1 MSIKYIVIKQY
12 QEIID
17 AAAKQVSKLKMP
29 PEGWLRTNRKALQM
43 PAKIIMNNAGI
54 KSSELYRIEKA
65 EVDGTLT
72 LNKLRD
78 TAHAMGCD
86 LHYAIVPKDEIK
98 NLIKNKARLH
108 ALTLLKNAS
117 VHMQLEEQGT
127 TKAQIESQ
135 VDELSN
141 KLIKEVPE
149 WFWGET
155 NDH

>member
-17 AAAKQVSKLKMP
+17 AATKQISKLKTP

-43 PAKIIMNNAGI
+43 PAKIIIENAGI

-86 LHYAIVPKDEIK
+86 FYYAIVPKDEIK
-98 NLIKNKARLH
+98 NLIKNTARRH
-108 ALTLLKNAS
+108 AVTLLRNAS

-127 TKAQIESQ
+127 TTEQIESQ
-135 VDELSN
+135 VDSLTE
-141 KLIKEVPE
+141 KLIKEMPE
-149 WFWGET
+149 WLWGDT

>member
-17 AAAKQVSKLKMP
+17 AAVRQVSKLKMP

-43 PAKIIMNNAGI
+43 PAKIIMEKAGI

-72 LNKLRD
+72 LNKLKD
-78 TAHAMGCD
+78 TAYAMGCD
-86 LHYAIVPKDEIK
+86 FHYAIVPKDEIK
-98 NLIKNKARLH
+98 NLIENKARRH
-108 ALTLLKNAS
+108 AISLLRNAS
-117 VHMQLEEQGT
+117 VHMELEEQGT
-127 TKAQIESQ
+127 TMEQIELQ
-135 VDELSN
+135 VD
-141 KLIKEVPE
+141 KLAEKLVKEMPE

>member
-17 AAAKQVSKLKMP
+17 AAAKQISKLRVP

-43 PAKIIMNNAGI
+43 PAKVIMKNAGI

-72 LNKLRD
+72 LNKLKE
-78 TAHAMGCD
+78 TAQAMGCD
-86 LHYAIVPKDEIK
+86 FYYAVVPKDEIK
-98 NLIKNKARLH
+98 NLIENKARLH
-108 ALTLLKNAS
+108 AVTLLRNAS
-117 VHMQLEEQGT
+117 VHMQLEDQGT
-127 TKAQIESQ
+127 TMEQIESQ
-135 VDELSN
+135 VDQVTED
-141 KLIKEVPE
+141 LIKEMPD
-149 WFWGET
+149 WFWEET